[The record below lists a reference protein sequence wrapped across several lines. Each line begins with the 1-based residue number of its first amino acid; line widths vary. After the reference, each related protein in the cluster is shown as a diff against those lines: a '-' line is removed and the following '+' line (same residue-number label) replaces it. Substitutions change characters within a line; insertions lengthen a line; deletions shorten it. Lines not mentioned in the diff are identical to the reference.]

1 MASITRFPVVS
12 RLRAESNQYILH
24 YTNGK
29 ITREGAGIAYW
40 YIPISA
46 AVAQIPVEDI
56 ETTFLLTERSADFQE
71 VAVQCTLIYRFVDYA
86 RAAARINFSI
96 SLANGA
102 WLDPPLERIANIW
115 ALRTKTPVRDYIV
128 KTPVVDA
135 VKEGPSTLR
144 AAIEEML
151 RGDEEIKAMGM
162 ELVSLQVSRVAPAA
176 DVEKALQ
183 TPTREQIQQKADE
196 ATFQRRALAVEKERA
211 IKENELATEIELAR
225 RQEDLIKR
233 QGANQLLDVQQAAEA
248 EKQRVEAELLR
259 EEQTAESYGRQTR
272 VRAKAEAKALTTKAA
287 AEAEAEQRRVE
298 IYTQAPRHVQLG
310 MALQSLAAN
319 IETIQ
324 HLNVTPDM
332 LGSVFQQML
341 RDESGGDGA

>member
-29 ITREGAGIAYW
+29 VSKEGAGIAYW
-40 YIPISA
+40 YIPLSA

-56 ETTFLLTERSADFQE
+56 ETTFLLTERSSDFQDI
-71 VAVQCTLIYRFVDYA
+71 AVQCTLIYRFVDYA
-86 RAAARINFSI
+86 IAAGRINFSI
-96 SLANGA
+96 SLATGA

-115 ALRTKTPVRDYIV
+115 AQRTKTPVRDYIV

-135 VKEGPSTLR
+135 VKEGPGKLR
-144 AAIEEML
+144 AAIEEIL
-151 RGDEEIKAMGM
+151 RADKEIAAMGM

-196 ATFQRRALAVEKERA
+196 ATFNRRALAVEKERA

-225 RQEDLIKR
+225 RQEELIKR
-233 QGANQLLDVQQAAEA
+233 EGANKLLEVQQQNEA
-248 EKQRVEAELLR
+248 DEQRMKSALEL
-259 EEQTAESYGRQTR
+259 EEQSAESLGRQTR
-272 VRAKAEAKALTTKAA
+272 VKAEADAAAVRTKAEA
-287 AEAEAEQRRVE
+287 QAEAEQRRVT
-298 IYTQAPRHVQLG
+298 IYAKAPKHVALNL
-310 MALQSLAAN
+310 ALQKFASN
-319 IETIQ
+319 IKSIN
-324 HLNVTPDM
+324 HLNITPDM
-332 LGSVFQQML
+332 LGSNFEQML
-341 RDESGGDGA
+341 RDYGEGD